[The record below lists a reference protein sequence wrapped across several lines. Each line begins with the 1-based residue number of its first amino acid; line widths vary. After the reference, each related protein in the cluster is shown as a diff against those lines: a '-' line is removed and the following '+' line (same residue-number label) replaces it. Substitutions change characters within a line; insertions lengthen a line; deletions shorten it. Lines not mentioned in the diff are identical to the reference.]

1 VIASLRGPVL
11 VLTATSAVI
20 ECGGV
25 GLAVTLTPGA
35 RDALR
40 QGEEARLDTHLVV
53 REDSLTL
60 YGFAD
65 ALEREVFVTAQSV
78 SGVGPR
84 LALAL
89 LSTLGADGLIRA
101 ISGEDL
107 AALSRVPGVGRK
119 SAQKLVL
126 ALGGKLG
133 GAALAGLG
141 AGVGVGSG
149 AGAGAGSGAGAG
161 AGGMVA
167 GRAGLAGLAG
177 GAASAAGQ
185 VQAAL
190 ESLGWPASAAADA
203 VGTVLAG
210 ESAPADVPTLLR
222 AALKMLGTSR

>member
-1 VIASLRGPVL
+1 MIASLRGAVL
-11 VLTATSAVI
+11 VLTAGAAVV

-35 RDALR
+35 RERLR
-40 QGEEARLDTHLVV
+40 QGQEGFLDTHLVV

-65 ALEREVFVTAQSV
+65 AFERDTFVTAQSV

-89 LSTLGADGLIRA
+89 VSTLGADGLAKA
-101 ISGEDL
+101 INSEDL
-107 AALSRVPGVGRK
+107 AALSRVPGVGKK

-133 GAALAGLG
+133 GAGG
-141 AGVGVGSG
+141 GPVGVVGRTAP
-149 AGAGAGSGAGAG
+149 AGAGET
-161 AGGMVA
+161 
-167 GRAGLAGLAG
+167 
-177 GAASAAGQ
+177 AAQ

-190 ESLGWPASAAADA
+190 ESLGWPAAAAADA
-203 VGTVLAG
+203 IARALADDAVQAA
-210 ESAPADVPTLLR
+210 SADVSGLLR
-222 AALKMLGTSR
+222 AALRALGGAK